1 MRPIQARELLAQGKI
16 VLNGWSVIPG
26 GFLAE
31 VMASLGWDAL
41 TIDAQHGIIGHAE
54 VVAMLQAIST
64 TPLTPMVRLAANDA
78 TLIGQALDAGAMGV
92 ICPLVNS
99 PAEAAAFVAACRY
112 PPHGERSSG
121 ATRVM
126 IYAGFDY
133 GAAADG
139 QVLKFAMIET
149 ADALRQV
156 DEIAATPGL
165 DGLYVGPS
173 DLSLALGGSQGFD
186 KDEPHM
192 LDAYRAIV
200 DACRRHGLT
209 AGSTPPARRSPAA
222 WPSWAFVSSPWSATS
237 TSSSPAG
244 RSSVRRGS
252 AWLPLGLPRAEAS
265 TCARPGTARRRVQA
279 GKSRE
284 GGRRLG
290 DAGVSHPSTA
300 RMQWVPTSDFP
311 SVNAQE

>member
-1 MRPIQARELLAQGKI
+1 MRAVQARELLAQGRI

-41 TIDAQHGIIGHAE
+41 TIDMQHGLIGQPDMA
-54 VVAMLQAIST
+54 AMLQAIST
-64 TPLTPMVRLAANDA
+64 TALTPMIRLAANDP

-99 PAEAAAFVAACRY
+99 PEEAAAFVAACRY
-112 PPHGERSSG
+112 PPHGIRSSG
-121 ATRVM
+121 ATRAM

-149 ADALRQV
+149 ADALARV
-156 DEIAATPGL
+156 DEIAATAGL

-186 KDEPHM
+186 KDEPQM
-192 LDAYRAIV
+192 LEAYRAV
-200 DACRRHGLT
+200 ADACRRNGLT
-209 AGSTPPARRSPAA
+209 AGIHTASPAFA
-222 WPSWAFVSSPWSATS
+222 ARMAELGFRFITLVGDFNFIL
-237 TSSSPAG
+237 AG
-244 RSSVRRGS
+244 RGVVRQARDLL
-252 AWLPLGLPRAEAS
+252 AGLTVP
-265 TCARPGTARRRVQA
+265 PGEI
-279 GKSRE
+279 SR
-284 GGRRLG
+284 
-290 DAGVSHPSTA
+290 
-300 RMQWVPTSDFP
+300 
-311 SVNAQE
+311 

>member
-1 MRPIQARELLAQGKI
+1 MRAIQARELLAQGKI

-41 TIDAQHGIIGHAE
+41 TVDAQHGIISRADM
-54 VVAMLQAIST
+54 VAMLQAIST
-64 TPLTPMVRLAANDA
+64 TPLTPVVRLAANDA

-92 ICPLVNS
+92 ICPLINS
-99 PAEAAAFVAACRY
+99 PAQAATFVAACRY
-112 PPHGERSSG
+112 PPQGVRSSG
-121 ATRVM
+121 ATRAM

-133 GAAADG
+133 GAVADS

-149 ADALRQV
+149 AEGLASL

-186 KDEPHM
+186 KDEPAM

-200 DACRRHGLT
+200 AACRRHGLT
-209 AGSTPPARRSPAA
+209 AGIHTASPA
-222 WPSWAFVSSPWSATS
+222 F
-237 TSSSPAG
+237 AG
-244 RSSVRRGS
+244 RMAELGFRFITLVGDFNFILAGRAVVRQ
-252 AWLPLGLPRAEAS
+252 
-265 TCARPGTARRRVQA
+265 ARTLLETPSDTT
-279 GKSRE
+279 
-284 GGRRLG
+284 
-290 DAGVSHPSTA
+290 VS
-300 RMQWVPTSDFP
+300 
-311 SVNAQE
+311 